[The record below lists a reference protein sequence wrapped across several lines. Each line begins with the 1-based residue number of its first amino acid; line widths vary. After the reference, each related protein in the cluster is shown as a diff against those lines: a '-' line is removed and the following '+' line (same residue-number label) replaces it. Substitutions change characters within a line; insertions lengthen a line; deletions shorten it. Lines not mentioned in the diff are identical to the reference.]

1 MKSINSIAQT
11 RSFDAS
17 KLTAIANEL
26 ENENKI
32 VPINMGT
39 VKLYIDDDSKL
50 ICSRYAEKYLPQT
63 AK

>member
-11 RSFDAS
+11 RSFDVN

-26 ENENKI
+26 EKNNNI
-32 VPINMGT
+32 SPVNMGS

-50 ICSRYAEKYLPQT
+50 ICSRYAEKYLPQAT
-63 AK
+63 K